1 MRLSHRL
8 VRHAAGTYHFRLI
21 VPGDLRER
29 LGRLVIKRSLRTTDA
44 HTALAAALAL
54 SARYAQL
61 FAWLRGGGMGS
72 QKFDPFARPPS
83 DPAGDFSTYVV
94 DTDKGVVQTDGSAE
108 EHARALEMTR
118 ALTELRRAS
127 VGTAVSTTVPSPG
140 HQPTASRKTLREAI
154 TYWETVDMGAMRL
167 RATAEERRKTIEDFA
182 AHVGEKRYITDLRRP
197 DVASWVAHLRGTK
210 KNHQSTAKKLSGH
223 IKAFFDSARRAG
235 FYPEELSNPAAEV
248 VKFTKADQEDRA
260 ATHGWQAFTPEQLKT
275 IFAPENFRRTR
286 EIHTRR
292 AMVIAL
298 YTGAR
303 VGEIAQMRLSG
314 FSTVGGRPVMSFDG
328 ELKAD
333 ASRRRVP
340 IHPALIDLGLLD
352 WVSEQRKR
360 GCTRLFPTVKLDGKS
375 GKGNAISKG
384 FSKLLDTLEVKPTID
399 ADLALTKELNPKIG
413 MHSFRD
419 TIIQAM
425 QGYADEELRKAYV
438 GHSHEGKRPRP
449 ERMKGS
455 HETAYM
461 RAWTTE
467 EISRVFSG
475 IQWRRWLDIDRL
487 RDLLNQSD
495 EQHAQSMKMFN
506 LRSLA
511 QRKVGKNSS

>member
-8 VRHAAGTYHFRLI
+8 VRHGAGTYHFRLI
-21 VPGDLRER
+21 VPRDLRER
-29 LGRLVIKRSLRTTDA
+29 LRLRVIKRSLRTTDA

-72 QKFDPFARPPS
+72 QKLDPFARPPS

-94 DTDKGVVQTDGSAE
+94 DTEKGVVQTDGSAE
-108 EHARALEMTR
+108 EHARALEMTK
-118 ALTELRRAS
+118 ALTELRKAS
-127 VGTAVSTTVPSPG
+127 AGSPGTATASPKIPAILVPS
-140 HQPTASRKTLREAI
+140 KTVREAV

-182 AHVGEKRYITDLRRP
+182 AHVGDKRYLRDLRRP

-210 KNHQSTAKKLSGH
+210 KNHQSTAKKLAGH
-223 IKAFFDSARRAG
+223 IKAFFDSAMRAG
-235 FYPEELSNPAAEV
+235 FYPEELSNPAAKV
-248 VKFTKADQEDRA
+248 VNFTKADQDNRA
-260 ATHGWQAFTPEQLKT
+260 TTHGWQAFTLDQLKT

-303 VGEIAQMRLSG
+303 VGEIAQMRLAG
-314 FSTVGGRPVMSFDG
+314 FSTVDGRPVMSFDG

-352 WVSEQRKR
+352 WVFQQRKR

-384 FSKLLDTLEVKPTID
+384 FSKLLDTLAVKPTID
-399 ADLALTKELNPKIG
+399 ADLALTKELDPKIG

-425 QGYADEELRKAYV
+425 QGHADEELRKAYV
-438 GHSHEGKRPRP
+438 GHSYEGRRPRP
-449 ERMKGS
+449 EQTKGS

-461 RAWTTE
+461 RAWTTA

-475 IQWRRWLDIDRL
+475 IQWGRWLDVDAL
-487 RDLLNQSD
+487 RELLTQSD
-495 EQHAQSMKMFN
+495 KEHSRAMTAMERRDHAQ
-506 LRSLA
+506 
-511 QRKVGKNSS
+511 QRRTDK